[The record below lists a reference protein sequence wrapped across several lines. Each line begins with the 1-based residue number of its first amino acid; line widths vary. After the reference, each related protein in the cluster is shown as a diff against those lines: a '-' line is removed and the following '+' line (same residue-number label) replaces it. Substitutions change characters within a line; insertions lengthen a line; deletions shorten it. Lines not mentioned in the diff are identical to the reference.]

1 MKPRSPV
8 LLATTL
14 FALSGLLAA
23 GCDKGKQASGGDAPG
38 VTTIAADGT
47 REMSVT
53 VNEHGFTPSSLTAPA
68 GQKVRIVFT
77 RTTDEGCGQQVAFPA
92 TNVRRDLPLN
102 KPVSVELTM
111 PASGSLGFQCGM
123 GMYKGAVVVQ

>member
-1 MKPRSPV
+1 MKRRSSL
-8 LLATTL
+8 LLATL
-14 FALSGLLAA
+14 LLGLSGLLAA

-47 REMSVT
+47 REMSIT
-53 VNEHGFTPSSLTAPA
+53 VNEHGYTPWSLSAPA
-68 GQKVRIVFT
+68 GQKVRLVFT

-102 KPVSVELTM
+102 KPVSVEVTM